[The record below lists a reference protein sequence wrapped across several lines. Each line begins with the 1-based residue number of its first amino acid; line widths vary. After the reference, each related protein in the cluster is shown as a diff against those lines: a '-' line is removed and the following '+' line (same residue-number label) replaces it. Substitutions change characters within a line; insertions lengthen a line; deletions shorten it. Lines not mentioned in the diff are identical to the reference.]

1 MAAAPQ
7 EWLESSFA
15 LLERL
20 ESERDGLASA
30 LEELDRRLDNLHRGV
45 DRASVELGD
54 MQHEHRQIE
63 ELRRALA
70 RQADE
75 LEAAQSRLWDKLMAI
90 QREREAIK
98 DAEADLLERVT
109 TLESR
114 ETTLPLRFQQTQA
127 EKHKL
132 EDEIASASRTRDDIA
147 RELESLNAEMTHMIR
162 ALEAVAEDPD
172 DDDQETRVAH
182 SPLRLVGSG
191 PPPLRS
197 ASARSGGTQPPPLPG
212 RRKLPPTELI
222 HPDRKSVV

>member
-54 MQHEHRQIE
+54 MQREHRQIE

-75 LEAAQSRLWDKLMAI
+75 VEAGQFPLWGKLMAI
-90 QREREAIK
+90 QRESDASI
-98 DAEADLLERVT
+98 DAEADLLARGT
-109 TLESR
+109 T
-114 ETTLPLRFQQTQA
+114 
-127 EKHKL
+127 
-132 EDEIASASRTRDDIA
+132 
-147 RELESLNAEMTHMIR
+147 
-162 ALEAVAEDPD
+162 
-172 DDDQETRVAH
+172 
-182 SPLRLVGSG
+182 
-191 PPPLRS
+191 
-197 ASARSGGTQPPPLPG
+197 
-212 RRKLPPTELI
+212 
-222 HPDRKSVV
+222 